1 MISSIYDPL
10 GIVSPVVLSAKKI
23 LQDILGWDDVLPELV
38 VQKSTRWLQ
47 KLQHLESFELTRC
60 LKPSDFGDISTA
72 QLHIFSDASKDGYGT
87 MTYLLFHNMHSQVH
101 CAFIMGKSRIAPVKS
116 VTIPRMELIATTMA
130 RRMDVV
136 WKKELHLPL
145 QDSIFWMDSASVLKY
160 IKNDTSRFRIFVA
173 TRVTEIPKASQ
184 AT

>member
-10 GIVSPVVLSAKKI
+10 GIVVLSAKKI
-23 LQDILGWDDVLPELV
+23 LQDICKGVLGWGDVLPELV

-47 KLQHLESFELTRC
+47 KLHHLESFELTRC

-87 MTYLLFHNMHSQVH
+87 MTYLLYYNMHSQVH

-130 RRMDVV
+130 SIWMWYGRKNCICPFKTQSFGWIVLLFLNISRM
-136 WKKELHLPL
+136 
-145 QDSIFWMDSASVLKY
+145 
-160 IKNDTSRFRIFVA
+160 
-173 TRVTEIPKASQ
+173 IPHDFEYL
-184 AT
+184 